1 MIIVNKNVH
10 ILCEDPG
17 TCVLSG
23 GGNAAALLTNVHG
36 IRLIETF
43 LGALGQPPPPVGYYA
58 DSSNLLVEG
67 VTFSDA
73 AAPEEG
79 NKSIIL
85 MHGQGLNMVLD
96 KCAFTN
102 NNHEKPPESL
112 LLALYLD
119 PPLGGEELRMSIT
132 FRNSVVEDNTFQYG
146 IVATLYGNLCGCG
159 VQPPLPEGI
168 DFEVTFDNSVITN
181 NVIEG
186 WGEGGYVKTEENDP
200 YAYDRP
206 GLFTVFST
214 RINLVSSSI
223 VTNSLG
229 RASAVFNLEN
239 FSELVVSEDSI
250 IENIFLS
257 ETIEPSCDGA
267 LTWVERSTA
276 GECIPLANLVPT
288 PTPTSPLTPAPVT
301 ASPVTPAPV
310 RTGNGRKSGKKGSK

>member
-1 MIIVNKNVH
+1 MLIPNKNIH

-23 GGNAAALLTNVHG
+23 RGNAATLLSN
-36 IRLIETF
+36 LISLSQVETF
-43 LGALGQPPPPVGYYA
+43 FAALGVPPPPEGYFP

-79 NKSIIL
+79 NKSIIN
-85 MHGQGLNMVLD
+85 MHGRGLNMVLD

-102 NNHEKPPESL
+102 SNHDQPPESL
-112 LLALYLD
+112 LFAMYLA
-119 PPLGGEELRMSIT
+119 PPLEGEQLRMSIT
-132 FRNSVVEDNTFQYG
+132 FRNSVVEDNTFTYG
-146 IVATLYGNLCGCG
+146 IVLTVYGNVCGCG
-159 VQPPLPEGI
+159 VKPPLPEGV

-186 WGEGGYVKTEENDP
+186 YVEGFVKTEENDP

-267 LTWVERSTA
+267 LTWTERSTA
-276 GECIPLANLVPT
+276 GECVPLANLVP
-288 PTPTSPLTPAPVT
+288 
-301 ASPVTPAPV
+301 APV
-310 RTGNGRKSGKKGSK
+310 RTGKKSGKKGSN